1 MYHWVIIMS
10 NHRTSSPLLTAIRKG
25 LNRIILLSGLA
36 WSLLSPS
43 QIFAQPVAAQTAT
56 SNGGQHCPATLD
68 FTLRELDGDKQVN
81 LCETYKDK
89 VVLIVNTASKCGFTP
104 QFEALEALHETYK
117 DRGFSVLGF
126 PSNDF
131 GAQDPGSEKEI
142 ATFCRMTY
150 GVKFP
155 MFEKTHAAKKKADPL
170 YQTLGNLAGEYPRWN
185 FHKYLLNTRGELLGS
200 FSSIVK
206 PTDKKL
212 ITLIEANLP

>member
-1 MYHWVIIMS
+1 MS
-10 NHRTSSPLLTAIRKG
+10 NHRSSSPLLTAIRKG
-25 LNRIILLSGLA
+25 LNRIVLLSGFA

-43 QIFAQPVAAQTAT
+43 HVFAQPVAAQAT
-56 SNGGQHCPATLD
+56 NASPDQQCPATLD
-68 FTLRELDGDKQVN
+68 FTLRELDGDKHIN
-81 LCETYKDK
+81 LCETYKGK

-104 QFEALEALHETYK
+104 QFEALEALHEMYK

-155 MFEKTHAAKKKADPL
+155 MFEKTHAAKKHADPL

-185 FHKYLLNTRGELLGS
+185 FHKYVLNTRGELLGS